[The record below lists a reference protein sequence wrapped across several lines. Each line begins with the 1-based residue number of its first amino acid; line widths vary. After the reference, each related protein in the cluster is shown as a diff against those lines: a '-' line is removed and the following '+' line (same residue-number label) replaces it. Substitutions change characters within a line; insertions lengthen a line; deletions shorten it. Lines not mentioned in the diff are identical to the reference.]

1 MSSNW
6 CAIVKISNQNFSSGH
21 FFTETFQNQMRDFFS
36 PSSIEQKGR
45 CSRLYNLDANAE
57 ISTTI
62 AGTQGSVLATFM
74 MNSSLMVLILVTVS
88 WLFVIFAENCAIQFA
103 SYYALLFIGGFR
115 LIALTGVS
123 VVPIVLAPYF
133 SDDS

>member
-1 MSSNW
+1 M
-6 CAIVKISNQNFSSGH
+6 KISTQNFSSGH
-21 FFTETFQNQMRDFFS
+21 FFTEIFQNQMMDFFS
-36 PSSIEQKGR
+36 SSSIEQKGR
-45 CSRLYNLDANAE
+45 CSRLYKLDANAE

-62 AGTQGSVLATFM
+62 TGTQGSILATFM

>member
-1 MSSNW
+1 VPILN
-6 CAIVKISNQNFSSGH
+6 NQSGPILAKLD
-21 FFTETFQNQMRDFFS
+21 QIGS
-36 PSSIEQKGR
+36 YVSSIEKKGR
-45 CSRLYNLDANAE
+45 CSRLYNLDARTE

-115 LIALTGVS
+115 LIVLTGVS
-123 VVPIVLAPYF
+123 VIPIILAPYF

>member
-21 FFTETFQNQMRDFFS
+21 FFTEIFQNQMMDFFS

-62 AGTQGSVLATFM
+62 SGTQGSVLATFM

>member
-1 MSSNW
+1 MD
-6 CAIVKISNQNFSSGH
+6 QG
-21 FFTETFQNQMRDFFS
+21 RG
-36 PSSIEQKGR
+36 SIHREK
-45 CSRLYNLDANAE
+45 NLFLVDQ
-57 ISTTI
+57 I
-62 AGTQGSVLATFM
+62 
-74 MNSSLMVLILVTVS
+74 LILVTVS

-115 LIALTGVS
+115 IIALTGVS

>member
-1 MSSNW
+1 
-6 CAIVKISNQNFSSGH
+6 
-21 FFTETFQNQMRDFFS
+21 
-36 PSSIEQKGR
+36 
-45 CSRLYNLDANAE
+45 
-57 ISTTI
+57 
-62 AGTQGSVLATFM
+62 M
-74 MNSSLMVLILVTVS
+74 MNSSLMVLIIVTVS
-88 WLFVIFAENCAIQFA
+88 WLLVIFAENCALQFA